1 MSLRT
6 RAWQKVIGLAQ
17 ARAGSEFGSGELDRL
32 GLLLNSAAQIINDAS
47 PYWPR
52 LLSLQPRSVTNG
64 VVSLSEDSYYIYGA
78 GTLASNGLYVR
89 NGLENTLPKYTKY
102 DTDGTTPLYNIVA
115 LDSSGNGWNLESEAS
130 AVFYTTATVSTTP
143 PTTGWTVDTGT
154 APVPVLEDLYDID
167 ECIEV
172 WNGPKWKVNS
182 GEERGLSVTSKMRW
196 YASGSGIRLTNPQE
210 DIVFV
215 GFKRDLTEEYG
226 DGSDGTVSS
235 VPNEWADFMAYHAAR
250 SWQDA
255 QAGNFQSQGIALS
268 QITKVLEDQLLK
280 VNREN
285 AMQILSSYIET
296 YYSYDRSIR

>member
-6 RAWQKVIGLAQ
+6 RAWHKVIGLAK
-17 ARAGSEFGSGELDRL
+17 ARAGSGFGEGELYRL

-52 LLSLQPRSVTNG
+52 LLMLQPRSVVNG
-64 VVSLSEDSYYIYGA
+64 AVPLSEDSFYVYGG
-78 GTLASNGLYVR
+78 GTLAANGLYVR
-89 NGLENTLPKYTKY
+89 NGVANTLPKYTKY
-102 DTDGTTPLYNIVA
+102 DSNGTTPLYNIEA
-115 LDSSGNGWNLESEAS
+115 LDSNGDDWILETEAGS
-130 AVFYTTATVSTTP
+130 TLYTVSNTSLTP
-143 PTTGWTVDTGT
+143 PTTGWTVSAGT
-154 APVPVLEDLYDID
+154 APVPVIETLYDID

-172 WNGPKWKVNS
+172 WNGPKWNVNS
-182 GEERGLSVTSKMRW
+182 GEERGLSVTSKIRW
-196 YASGSGIRLTNPQE
+196 YASNPGIRLTNPQE

-226 DGSDGTVSS
+226 NGSDGTVSD

-280 VNREN
+280 INREN

-296 YYSYDRSIR
+296 YYNYDRSVR